1 MTVLFRI
8 MMMFV
13 GYVWACI
20 AASLVLAL
28 GTLTPQWNA
37 FFASFGLQ
45 SPQAQSA
52 AMWTVVGLGALV
64 IFAVGLLPT
73 LLIIVITEGFAL
85 RSVVIYGVIGGAL
98 ALAMAYGLN
107 FGDAIAAA
115 DRHVEGAIH
124 VGKGGQRRGAGAGS
138 VRRRRHCRRHGLLAV
153 RRAQSRFAEMIRP
166 GSDRKDLT

>member
-1 MTVLFRI
+1 MTVFFRI

-28 GTLTPQWNA
+28 GTLTPQWDA

-45 SPQAQSA
+45 SPHAQSA
-52 AMWTVVGLGALV
+52 AMWAVVGLGALL

-85 RSVVIYGVIGGAL
+85 RSIVVYGVIGGAL
-98 ALAMAYGLN
+98 ASVMAYGLN
-107 FGDAIAAA
+107 FGDTIAAT
-115 DRHVEGAIH
+115 DSGAAREREVFAAAGIA
-124 VGKGGQRRGAGAGS
+124 GGLVYWLFAGRKAG
-138 VRRRRHCRRHGLLAV
+138 LW
-153 RRAQSRFAEMIRP
+153 
-166 GSDRKDLT
+166 K